1 MTEKNIDNVA
11 TGIRPHQ
18 PPIAIIGMAAI
29 FPQAGNLQ
37 EFWDVILNKIDCITD
52 IPPSRWKIEDYY
64 DPDPKTPDKT
74 YCKKGGFIPDIDFD
88 PAEFGLPPNILEA
101 TDVSQLLS
109 LVVAKEALAD
119 AGYATPSPETRE
131 RTGVILGTV
140 VGQQAMRPLM
150 NRLQYPVWERV
161 LKSCGLPEEAI
172 AKVTA
177 KIKLAYT
184 QWEENSFPGF
194 LSNVIAGRIA
204 NRLDLGGLNCVV
216 DAACASSLSAVKMAV
231 NELSN
236 HSCDMMITGGVDIDN
251 SILTY
256 MCFSKTPA
264 FSKNENV
271 RPFDTTS
278 DGMMAGEGVGM
289 LVLKRLEDAERDGDR
304 IYAVIKGIGAS
315 SDGRFKSIYAPR
327 PEGQAKALRRAYGE
341 AGIEPGSLGLLE
353 AHGTGTVAGDI
364 CEVTALG
371 QVFNG
376 EDNLNPTIA
385 LGSVKSQI
393 GHTKAAAGSA
403 SLIKTAL
410 ALYHKILPPT
420 INVTEANPKLK
431 LEESPFYL
439 NTQTRPWLRSQPD
452 VPRRAGVSSF
462 GFGGTNFHVVLEE
475 YQPEQKTAYRL
486 QHTARSILLDAPSV
500 EDLLARCDDL
510 IVKLQSDQSAHHY
523 NELVEASKERIPP
536 VSAARLG
543 FVAASRIEAV
553 ELLQISTGLL
563 RAKPQEEAWEHP
575 RGIFYRKSSLNPEG
589 RIVALFSGQGSQ
601 YVEMGRELALNFPTF
616 RQAYAAM
623 DALFESSGRPPLSTI
638 VFPPP
643 VQNKAQQ
650 EAQAKVLNNT
660 KNAQPAIGAFSAALF
675 QLLGAAGFRPDFVA
689 GHSFGELTA
698 LWAAGVMSDADY
710 FKLAR
715 ARGRAMAAPENDPGF
730 DPGTMLAVSGK
741 LEGLEEILQA
751 CPGVTVANLN
761 SPGQMVLAGTKPAIA
776 TAQARLKEKGFS
788 VMVLPVSAAFHTPL
802 VEHAHAPFERALQGV
817 NFQSPAVPVF
827 SNSTGQ
833 PYPTEPDH
841 IRQYLARHILKPVLF
856 QQEIENIYASGGYFF
871 IEFGPRD
878 ILTNLVKNILGNRP
892 HLAVALNSS
901 RQKDSDWQMR
911 RAVIQLRVA
920 GLPLRDIDP
929 YQAPE
934 RPAPVKG
941 KLNVRLNGS
950 PYISEARQAA
960 FEQALQDKYEVKLP
974 MIVNESINKNGN
986 STHLPAAPV
995 QETPAPPPVQTIK
1008 EPEQTVVQP
1017 QPEYRPTLEGLEYSL
1032 TQFSN
1037 YQTGTLRVHEQYL
1050 NNQGEYT
1057 RGFFQLMQQQQSL
1070 LLGNGVT
1077 PAPGIVESIERNM
1090 MRFHDYQSETLSVHN
1105 QYLHQQADYSNHLFQ
1120 LIQGQPL
1127 EMLPAASY
1135 REEIRPV
1142 PAPASLTNG
1151 ASSYLAPA
1159 PAPVVNYAPVAPAK
1173 VEPAPVVPASAPA
1186 PVAPVA
1192 FTPAPVTPAPT
1203 PASVAPIEVAPAPPV
1218 APTPAPAPV
1227 QTASTAPA
1235 VSVEALAKT
1244 LLEVVSEKTG
1254 YPSDML
1260 ELEMDMEADLGID
1273 SIKRVEILGA
1283 MQERHSDLPKL
1294 GPEELAELRT
1304 LGQIINR
1311 MASAGS
1317 APATVAEATP
1327 PAAPELS
1334 LPVYEVPSRPV
1345 RLKYLPGPDY
1355 LEYSPP
1361 ANHICLITADGT
1373 AATGRLAQAL
1383 ANEGW
1388 RVEVLAFPEALVP
1401 AGGPLPE
1408 GVGRVVLEDLSEASL
1423 EQTLKNISQQYGPVG
1438 SFIHLNPVSK
1448 VIAGDLPFQE
1458 AEKALVK
1465 QVFLIAKHL
1474 KKSLVGAAQQGRAS
1488 FLTVAHLDGELG
1500 IGARG
1505 DYGVIAGGLFGLT
1518 KSLAQEWE
1526 EVFCRALDIAP
1537 ELDNEQVVQA
1547 ILAELHDPSRLVG
1560 EVGYSAAG
1568 RVTLVSEEAELVE
1581 QVQR

>member
-1 MTEKNIDNVA
+1 
-11 TGIRPHQ
+11 
-18 PPIAIIGMAAI
+18 MAAV

-37 EFWDVILNKIDCITD
+37 EYWDVILNKIDCITD

-119 AGYATPSPETRE
+119 AGYAAASPETRE
-131 RTGVILGTV
+131 RTGVVLGTV

-150 NRLQYPVWERV
+150 SRLQYPIWEKV
-161 LKSCGLPEEAI
+161 LKSCGLAEEAI
-172 AKVTA
+172 AKVTE

-204 NRLDLGGLNCVV
+204 NRLDLGGLNFVV

-231 NELSN
+231 NELAN

-289 LVLKRLEDAERDGDR
+289 LVLKRLADAERDGDR

-327 PEGQAKALRRAYGE
+327 PEGQARALRRAYAE
-341 AGIEPGSLGLLE
+341 AGVEPASLGLLE

-376 EDNLNPTIA
+376 EGSQHPTIA

-439 NTQTRPWLRSQPD
+439 NTQTRPWLRSKPNA
-452 VPRRAGVSSF
+452 PRRAGVSSF
-462 GFGGTNFHVVLEE
+462 GFGGTNFHVVMEE
-475 YQPEQKTAYRL
+475 YQPEQKSAYRMH
-486 QHTARSILLDAPSV
+486 HTARSILLDAPNPAG
-500 EDLLARCDDL
+500 LLAWCDDL
-510 IVKLQSDQSAHHY
+510 IVKLQSGQSAHHY

-536 VSAARLG
+536 VAAARLG
-543 FVAASRIEAV
+543 FVAASQAEAV
-553 ELLQISTGLL
+553 EMLKISAGLL

-575 RGIFYRKSSLNPEG
+575 RGIFYRKSSLNPPG
-589 RIVALFSGQGSQ
+589 KIVALFSGQGSQ

-616 RQAYAAM
+616 RLAYAAM
-623 DALFESSGRPPLSTI
+623 DALFEASGRTPLSTI

-643 VQNKAQQ
+643 LVKA
-650 EAQAKVLNNT
+650 EAEAESKALHNT
-660 KNAQPAIGAFSAALF
+660 ENAQPAIGAFSAALF
-675 QLLGAAGFRPDFVA
+675 QLLGDAGFRPDFVA

-710 FKLAR
+710 FKLAK
-715 ARGRAMAAPENDPGF
+715 ARGQAMAAPEGDPGF

-761 SPGQMVLAGTKPAIA
+761 APGQVVLAGTKPAIA
-776 TAQARLKEKGFS
+776 AAQAHLKEKGFS
-788 VMVLPVSAAFHTPL
+788 VVLLPVSAAFHTPL

-833 PYPTEPDH
+833 PYPAEPDH

-892 HLAVALNSS
+892 HLAVALNAS
-901 RQKDSDWQMR
+901 RQKDSDWQLR
-911 RAVIQLRVA
+911 RAVMQLRVA
-920 GLPLRDIDP
+920 GLPLCDIDP
-929 YQAPE
+929 YQTPE
-934 RPAPVKG
+934 RATPVKG
-941 KLNVRLNGS
+941 KLNVKLNGS
-950 PYISEARQAA
+950 PYISQARQAA
-960 FEQALQDKYEVKLP
+960 FEQALQDKYEVKLS
-974 MIVNESINKNGN
+974 MTVNEAISKNGN
-986 STHLPAAPV
+986 SKHLPAAPV
-995 QETPAPPPVQTIK
+995 QETPAPPPVQPVK

-1017 QPEYRPTLEGLEYSL
+1017 QPEYRPTLKGLEYSL

-1070 LLGNGVT
+1070 LLGHGVT
-1077 PAPGIVESIERNM
+1077 PAPGLIESIERNM
-1090 MRFHDYQSETLSVHN
+1090 MRFHDYQAETLRVHN

-1127 EMLPAASY
+1127 EMLPPSSY

-1142 PAPASLTNG
+1142 PAPAPQALTNG
-1151 ASSYLAPA
+1151 ATPYLAPA
-1159 PAPVVNYAPVAPAK
+1159 PAPVVNYAPPAPAPAKAEPVPVAPAPAAP
-1173 VEPAPVVPASAPA
+1173 VAYTPAPMAPVTPASTPAPVQVAPTPA
-1186 PVAPVA
+1186 PVAPA
-1192 FTPAPVTPAPT
+1192 
-1203 PASVAPIEVAPAPPV
+1203 
-1218 APTPAPAPV
+1218 PAPAPV
-1227 QTASTAPA
+1227 QTASAAPV
-1235 VSVEALAKT
+1235 VSVEELSKT

-1283 MQERHSDLPKL
+1283 MQERHADLPKL

-1317 APATVAEATP
+1317 PA
-1327 PAAPELS
+1327 PAAPAEAAPVAEPEMAP
-1334 LPVYEVPSRPV
+1334 PVYEVPSRPV

-1355 LEYSPP
+1355 FEFSLPE
-1361 ANHICLITADGT
+1361 NHICLLTDDGT
-1373 AATGRLAQAL
+1373 AATGQLVLAL

-1388 RVEVLAFPEALVP
+1388 RVAVLAFPAALVP
-1401 AGGPLPE
+1401 AGGALPE
-1408 GVGRVVLEDLSEASL
+1408 GVSRVVMEDLSEACL

-1448 VIAGDLPFQE
+1448 VTAGDLPFQE
-1458 AEKALVK
+1458 AEKAMVK

-1500 IGARG
+1500 LGGRG
-1505 DYGVIAGGLFGLT
+1505 DYSVIAGGLFGLT
-1518 KSLAQEWE
+1518 KSLSQEWE

-1537 ELDNEQVVQA
+1537 ELDEKQVVQA
-1547 ILAELHDPSRLVG
+1547 VLAELHDPSRLVG
-1560 EVGYSAAG
+1560 EVGYSPAG